1 MTLSRRTY
9 AVLALALAAAIFAGV
24 NVALDAAVTG
34 AQIDLTENGRF
45 TVSPGTRA
53 IIRGLKEPV
62 RLRFFFSRKIAA
74 GYPATRSYAGRVRD
88 LLARYAALSDGKI
101 VLEEIDPEPFTTAE
115 DEASAAGLTPA
126 PTDSGEQVYFGLSGS
141 NRIDGRETIPYF
153 SPDREA
159 YLEYDLSSLIWR
171 LANPQ
176 KPKLAILTTL
186 PLAGGMSGTR
196 PFAVYRELSRNYDTV
211 MLPPDFAVVPAGV
224 SMLMIV
230 QPSPLTDA
238 QTYAIDQ
245 FALKGGRIAVFVDP
259 DSELSSAGGAY
270 GQPAAASDLPRLF
283 RAWGIGFDAR
293 KEILDLDLAQKVQ
306 TAADPQSPVA
316 LYPAWLHVTQEGFDA
331 TDPITADMQTLNLA
345 SAGALY
351 PLKGASTHFAPLV
364 RSSARAAE
372 EDTAA
377 VRTNLRPQDLI
388 ATIVPS
394 GTRYAIAAR
403 ITGPAKT
410 AFPKGIPGAK
420 SAPVESARSINV
432 VVMADTDVFDDRFW
446 VRTASLGGKPMDA
459 AFADNGAFVL
469 NTVENL
475 MGSDDLIS
483 LRTRA
488 NGERPFTL
496 VRMLQAEAEAQYR
509 EEAESLKAKLS
520 ETQSRLRE
528 LQAGDGGKADDL
540 ATAAKQKAETERFK
554 HEISATRASLRKVQH
569 NLRKDIDALGDFL
582 AFVDIALIPLLV
594 TAFALIAARLRRR
607 RRARAATV

>member
-1 MTLSRRTY
+1 MPLSRRTY
-9 AVLALALAAAIFAGV
+9 AVLALAFAAAIFAGV

-45 TVSPGTRA
+45 TVSQGTRN
-53 IIRGLKEPV
+53 IIRNLREPV

-115 DEASAAGLTPA
+115 DEAAAAGLTPA
-126 PTDSGEQVYFGLSGS
+126 PTDSGEQVYFGLSGT

-186 PLAGGMSGTR
+186 PLAGDANGSR
-196 PFAVYRELSRNYDTV
+196 PFAVYRELSRNYDTA
-211 MLPPDFAVVPAGV
+211 MLPPDFTAVPPGV
-224 SMLMIV
+224 SVLAIV
-230 QPSPLTDA
+230 QPGSLTDA
-238 QTYAIDQ
+238 QAYAVDQ
-245 FALKGGRIAVFVDP
+245 FVLKGGRVAVFVDP
-259 DSELSSAGGAY
+259 DSELSIAGGAY
-270 GQPAAASDLPRLF
+270 GRPAAASDLPRLF
-283 RAWGIGFDAR
+283 RAWGIGFDAK

-364 RSSARAAE
+364 RSSARAAA

-377 VRTNLRPQDLI
+377 VRMNLRPQDLI
-388 ATIVPS
+388 ATIAPS

-410 AFPKGIPGAK
+410 AFPHGIPGAK
-420 SAPVESARSINV
+420 VAPVASAKSINV
-432 VVMADTDVFDDRFW
+432 VVMADTDLLDDRFW

-475 MGSDDLIS
+475 MGSDDLVS

-488 NGERPFTL
+488 GGERPFTL
-496 VRMLQAEAEAQYR
+496 VRMLQAEAETQYR

-528 LQAGDGGKADDL
+528 LQAGEGGKAGDL
-540 ATAAKQKAETERFK
+540 ATTAKQKAEIERFR
-554 HEISATRASLRKVQH
+554 HEIAATRASLREVQH
-569 NLRKDIDALGDFL
+569 NLRKDIDALGEFL

-607 RRARAATV
+607 RRARAGKA